1 MAPQQSR
8 NNTTIHL
15 AETSLRAA
23 ARDREDVYSLS
34 ALAQL
39 LADLGRNDEAASLF
53 ERAIAAPH
61 DDEESSSCNETLGLA
76 MGWYAALV
84 EGNGTAGAAKA
95 EELYK
100 RALGMNERD
109 PLAMGN
115 YAVFLHR
122 IKSDHAVSRLVFYIY
137 SSTTSY
143 VRSVYMPRFEY
154 IHNMSNTW
162 M

>member
-8 NNTTIHL
+8 TKNTIHL
-15 AETSLRAA
+15 AENSLRAA

-39 LADLGRNDEAASLF
+39 LADLGRNDEAAALF
-53 ERAIAAPH
+53 ERAIAAH
-61 DDEESSSCNETLGLA
+61 DDEGSSFYETLGLA

-84 EGNGTAGAAKA
+84 EGDGAAGAAKA

-109 PLAMGN
+109 PLALGN

-122 IKSDHAVSRLVFYIY
+122 IRRDHPVSVSCDEMMICMNGE
-137 SSTTSY
+137 S
-143 VRSVYMPRFEY
+143 MP
-154 IHNMSNTW
+154 
-162 M
+162 